1 MYLYTYIG
9 DIKIDMKL
17 DSNGQED
24 LNSDSNNSNDSID
37 IDVVTFSV
45 QPEIEILKFDNIKD
59 IVRKDTFGED
69 GKKEVYG

>member
-1 MYLYTYIG
+1 MQL
-9 DIKIDMKL
+9 
-17 DSNGQED
+17 D
-24 LNSDSNNSNDSID
+24 LNDQDSLDINSNNDSKD

-69 GKKEVYG
+69 GKKEVCISTFT